1 VAAVQKAFGNKVQT
15 ETLVGSG
22 GIYDVKLDGELIF
35 SKHQAGR
42 FPANQEIVAEIA
54 RRQQK
59 A

>member
-22 GIYDVKLDGELIF
+22 GIFDVQLDGELIF

-42 FPANQEIVAEIA
+42 FPANQEVVAEIA